1 MIYYK
6 ERKHIVSTIIIT
18 VDTPAVVS
26 ELNYVQAGSEKTVR
40 RVICHIRRFFLFLG
54 SHCVHIISFI

>member
-40 RVICHIRRFFLFLG
+40 RVICHIRRFFYF
-54 SHCVHIISFI
+54 